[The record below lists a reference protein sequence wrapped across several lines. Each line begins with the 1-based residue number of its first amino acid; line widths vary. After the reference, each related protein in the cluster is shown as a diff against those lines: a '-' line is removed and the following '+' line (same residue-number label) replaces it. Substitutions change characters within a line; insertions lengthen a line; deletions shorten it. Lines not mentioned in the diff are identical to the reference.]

1 MRVLIAD
8 DHPVVRKGL
17 REIVASEHDMIVVGE
32 AKSGD
37 EALDLAKKLDWDV
50 AVFDYAMPGCSGA
63 DLVREVKRQHPG
75 RPVLVLSILPEEVHA
90 GQVFKA
96 GGAGYINKGSANEDL
111 TGAIRKVVG
120 GGKYVSPAFAEK
132 LATELAEGGEKPPHN
147 LLSDREYRVMWLIA
161 SGLERAG
168 YQAIRA
174 ASVEQ
179 AEAAIREVLPDLMLL
194 DWILPGT
201 TGMSFLRHLRSER
214 RTREI
219 PVIMLTGRSDE
230 IDKVAGLEAG
240 ADDYLTKP
248 FSHRELLAR
257 IKAVVRRRA
266 PLLGDEPV
274 EFGDLKLDPA
284 AHRITAASG
293 KISLWATE
301 FRLLHF
307 LMTHPDRVYSRGQ
320 LLD

>member
-120 GGKYVSPAFAEK
+120 GGENVRPAFEYQRATK
-132 LATELAEGGEKPPHN
+132 LDESCDQTPHN
-147 LLSDREYRVMWLIA
+147 L
-161 SGLERAG
+161 
-168 YQAIRA
+168 
-174 ASVEQ
+174 
-179 AEAAIREVLPDLMLL
+179 
-194 DWILPGT
+194 
-201 TGMSFLRHLRSER
+201 H
-214 RTREI
+214 
-219 PVIMLTGRSDE
+219 
-230 IDKVAGLEAG
+230 
-240 ADDYLTKP
+240 
-248 FSHRELLAR
+248 
-257 IKAVVRRRA
+257 
-266 PLLGDEPV
+266 
-274 EFGDLKLDPA
+274 
-284 AHRITAASG
+284 TA
-293 KISLWATE
+293 
-301 FRLLHF
+301 
-307 LMTHPDRVYSRGQ
+307 RVYR
-320 LLD
+320 